1 MEFLRQAP
9 RRDAEDITE
18 VTQRVAGMINDIRE
32 RGEAAVREYSRQL
45 DNWDPDDFR
54 VSDDVVAAA
63 EGRISA
69 ELKEAIDFAQDQVRT
84 FAQLQRDTLLDLE
97 VETRPGVT
105 LGHRHVPVQSVGA
118 YVPGGRYALIAS
130 SYMSVIPARVA
141 GVEKVVVATPARDG
155 EVHPG
160 LLYSAQRAGADAVY
174 AVGGAQAIAA
184 LATGALPGL
193 DPVDMVVGPG
203 NRYVVEA
210 KRQLFGQV
218 GIDLLAGPTE
228 IGIVADDSAD
238 PYIVACDLVGQAEHD
253 PYSRAVL
260 ITTSRSL
267 GEAVIAQM
275 DEHLA
280 AVSTE
285 DVARQCWEN
294 GGEVILVRDEDE
306 LVAVSDDYALEH
318 IEVLLREPRRMIDRL
333 RHYGSLFV
341 GEEAT
346 VAYGDKVSGPNHIL
360 PTLRAAR
367 FTGGLW
373 VGKFLKTVTFQH
385 MTREA
390 SLEMAR
396 YCDIEATAEGMVAH
410 ARTATVRIDRY
421 TDGAGAARAA
431 VQHAQ
436 RNADG

>member
-9 RRDAEDITE
+9 PRPPEDISE
-18 VTQRVAGMINDIRE
+18 VTRRVGGMIADIRV
-32 RGEAAVREYSRQL
+32 RGEDAVREYSRQL
-45 DNWDPDDFR
+45 DDWDPADFR
-54 VSDDVVAAA
+54 VSDDDIAAA
-63 EGRISA
+63 EGQISP
-69 ELKEAIDFAQDQVRT
+69 ELKEAIDFAQDQVQA
-84 FAQLQRDTLLDLE
+84 FAQLQRDTMLDLE
-97 VETRPGVT
+97 VETRPGVV
-105 LGHRHVPVQSVGA
+105 LGHRHVPVESVGA

-141 GVEKVVVATPARDG
+141 GVEKVVIATPARNG
-155 EVHPG
+155 VVHPG
-160 LLYSAQRAGADAVY
+160 LLYSAQRAGADGVY

-210 KRQLFGQV
+210 KRQLFGEV

-228 IGIVADDSAD
+228 IGIVADDTAD
-238 PYIVACDLVGQAEHD
+238 PFMVACDLVGQAEHD
-253 PYSRAVL
+253 PYSRAIL
-260 ITTSRSL
+260 ITTSREL

-275 DEHLA
+275 DDHLA

-285 DVARQCWEN
+285 GVARQCWDN
-294 GGEVILVRDEDE
+294 GGEVILVEDEDE

-318 IEVLLREPRRMIDRL
+318 IEILLGDPQRMIDRL

-390 SLEMAR
+390 SVEMAR
-396 YCDIEATAEGMVAH
+396 YCDIEAMAEGMVAH

-421 TDGAGAARAA
+421 TDDGGAAAA
-431 VQHAQ
+431 AATRQAG
-436 RNADG
+436 R